1 MSAGTDQRPMTRPLT
16 VAAAL
21 VAMLVVTS
29 LATAAS
35 PKLGKADLDR
45 LGTSNLRGSLA
56 LDLVHQRGCDVRA
69 CFVKAMTDE
78 IAGQRRAAGVA
89 KSLLPKLS
97 AGPCRQVI
105 AAQVA
110 SMNRRVAL
118 VVTALAAYRAL
129 ELPAFRAAYSSNA
142 WRDPLTVQITR
153 CT

>member
-1 MSAGTDQRPMTRPLT
+1 MSTGTDRRPMTRLLA

-29 LATAAS
+29 LASAAS
-35 PKLGKADLDR
+35 PKLGKADIAR
-45 LGTSNLRGSLA
+45 LGTSNLRGSLT
-56 LDLVHQRGCDVRA
+56 LDLVHQRGCDARR

-105 AAQVA
+105 MAQVA

-118 VVTALAAYRAL
+118 VIKALAAYRAV
-129 ELPAFRAAYSSNA
+129 ELPAFRAAYSSDA
-142 WRDPLTVQITR
+142 WRTPLTVQIDR